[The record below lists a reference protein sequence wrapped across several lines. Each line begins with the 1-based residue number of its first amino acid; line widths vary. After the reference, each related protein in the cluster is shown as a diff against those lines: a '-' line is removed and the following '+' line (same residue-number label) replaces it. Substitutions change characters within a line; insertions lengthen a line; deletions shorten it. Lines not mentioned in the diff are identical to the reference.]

1 MRLTYFGRKPRIFL
15 SLLFKNGMQSFHRHI
30 VTGDHGVTTYSPT
43 VTRCTCISLISPQTS
58 VPYSYT
64 REAARY
70 RRTPLGVV
78 RRTCADVFGI
88 ALHIGLSPLF
98 SVVSLCV
105 GCFSRCSV
113 IILDWVY
120 NCPVVCLATLNNCAI
135 VITSFI
141 TLLYNFVIIAQRF
154 INALHDSYDD

>member
-1 MRLTYFGRKPRIFL
+1 MDVPVAFFVVAVVLSMQFHLKLPFRI
-15 SLLFKNGMQSFHRHI
+15 H
-30 VTGDHGVTTYSPT
+30 
-43 VTRCTCISLISPQTS
+43 
-58 VPYSYT
+58 T

-120 NCPVVCLATLNNCAI
+120 NCPVVCLATLINCAI